1 MAIIAG
7 QIIKSLWSNLNSIS
21 PTVQTATLLHQAE
34 MLDDHACD
42 SNHKKTLSMSETLC
56 SRFMDVNTMVDQTDA
71 YYLDI
76 TGNVNREICQ
86 IWEEE
91 IKVAEAMPCQDI
103 KAMDIYAAWLP
114 DHLQDEQSSGSALA
128 LALASAMVIQ
138 TPLKHWIEFGLLIEE
153 SQSVVFYIK
162 YLP

>member
-7 QIIKSLWSNLNSIS
+7 QIIESLWLNLNSIS
-21 PTVQTATLLHQAE
+21 PTVQTATLLHRAE

-42 SNHKKTLSMSETLC
+42 SNHKKMLSMSETLH
-56 SRFMDVNTMVDQTDA
+56 SRFMNANTMVDQTDA

-76 TGNVNREICQ
+76 TGNVNREIYQ

-91 IKVAEAMPCQDI
+91 IRVAEAMCCWDI

-114 DHLQDEQSSGSALA
+114 DQLQDEQSSLLVSA
-128 LALASAMVIQ
+128 SVTVIQ
-138 TPLKHWIEFGLLIEE
+138 TPLEHWIEFGLFIEE
-153 SQSVVFYIK
+153 SQSVVF
-162 YLP
+162 LH